1 MEERPPVVNF
11 ATAPTRHFLSF
22 FLISFCACRKVQMSG
37 NCLLVISIVK
47 QMLLLRNGIQQKNKA
62 TKKTMASKIILKIVK
77 LIIVFVATIFGVV
90 AF

>member
-1 MEERPPVVNF
+1 LRLPKSANERQLFIN
-11 ATAPTRHFLSF
+11 
-22 FLISFCACRKVQMSG
+22 
-37 NCLLVISIVK
+37 IVK
-47 QMLLLRNGIQQKNKA
+47 QFLLLRNGIQQRNKA